1 MMPPR
6 IFGLENEYGLI
17 FSPNGRVYLPME
29 KILGYIFEGL
39 IPNSWPS
46 NAFLCNGARF
56 YQDTGC
62 HPEYSTPECD
72 RLHDLVVHD
81 KAGERLLETCLPM
94 AERRL
99 REEGLVGEIYIFKN
113 NTDSMGNTYG
123 CHENYLMRRDLD
135 FWKVTEQLIPFF
147 VTRQIYAGAG
157 KVLKVSGRTHF
168 FLSQRAQ
175 HIHEKTSSSTTS
187 SRSIINTRD
196 EPHADAEKY
205 RRLHIIVGDSNMS
218 ELATFLKVGTTTVV
232 LSMIEE
238 GFTVKGM
245 ELEDP
250 VKAIRDI
257 SRDPQLKKRVRLEDG
272 RELTA
277 LEIQM
282 TYWERAQAYLAAMGS
297 SADDTTKKVVDY
309 WGYVLQTLATNP
321 AALSQDLDWVIK
333 RNLMESFVERKN
345 CGWDD
350 TRVALMDLQYHDVK
364 RNRGLYYLL
373 ERQDLVERLAT
384 EEEIQRAMAVPPQ
397 TTRAKVRGD
406 FIRFAKDKNRSYTV
420 DWTYLKLNGYWEET
434 ILCMDPFASS
444 NKRVDELIAGVA
456 ASHR

>member
-1 MMPPR
+1 MRSR

-17 FSPNGRVYLPME
+17 FFPSGRVYLPME

-46 NAFLCNGARF
+46 NAFLINGARF

-72 RLHDLVVHD
+72 NLRDLVVHD
-81 KAGERLLETCLPM
+81 KAGERLLEACLPV
-94 AERRL
+94 AEKRL
-99 REEGLVGEIYIFKN
+99 KDEGLSGTIYIFKN

-123 CHENYLMRRDLD
+123 CHENYLMRRELD
-135 FWKVTEQLIPFF
+135 FWRVTEQLIPFF
-147 VTRQIYAGAG
+147 VTRQIYSGAG
-157 KVLKVSGRTHF
+157 KVSKVAGKAHYF
-168 FLSQRAQ
+168 ISQRAQ

-218 ELATFLKVGTTTVV
+218 EYSTYLKVGTTALV
-232 LSMIEE
+232 LGLVEE
-238 GFTVKGM
+238 GRGM
-245 ELEDP
+245 SGVELEDP
-250 VKAIRDI
+250 VRSIRDI
-257 SRDPQLKKRVRLEDG
+257 SRDLTMKKKIRLEDG

-277 LEIQM
+277 IEIQRIYLEQAARYAEGLDEPEATEIVKLWASVLDRLEHDPSALGRTVDWLIKYRLM
-282 TYWERAQAYLAAMGS
+282 TAYMERH
-297 SADDTTKKVVDY
+297 DC
-309 WGYVLQTLATNP
+309 N
-321 AALSQDLDWVIK
+321 
-333 RNLMESFVERKN
+333 
-345 CGWDD
+345 WDD
-350 TRVALMDLQYHDVK
+350 PRIALADLQYHDVK
-364 RNRGLYYLL
+364 RSRGLYYLL
-373 ERQDLVERLAT
+373 ERDEEVDRLASDAD
-384 EEEIQRAMAVPPQ
+384 IHLAMSTPPQ

-406 FIRFAKDKNRSYTV
+406 FIKFAKERNRSYTV

-444 NKRVDELIAGVA
+444 NKRVDELIAA
-456 ASHR
+456 AR

>member
-1 MMPPR
+1 MLPPR

-46 NAFLCNGARF
+46 NAFLSNGARF

-72 RLHDLVVHD
+72 RLRDLVVHD

-99 REEGLVGEIYIFKN
+99 REEGLIGEIYIFKN

-135 FWKVTEQLIPFF
+135 FWKITEQLIPFF
-147 VTRQIYAGAG
+147 VTRQIYAGSG
-157 KVLKVSGRTHF
+157 KVLKVSGRPHF

-218 ELATFLKVGTTTVV
+218 ELTTYLKVGATAVV
-232 LSMIEE
+232 LSMVEE

-257 SRDPQLKKRVRLEDG
+257 SRDPTLKKRVRLDDG

-277 LEIQM
+277 LEIQF
-282 TYWERAQAYLAAMGS
+282 TYWERAQAYLTALGPD
-297 SADDTTKKVVDY
+297 ADETTRDLIDY
-309 WGYVLQTLATNP
+309 WGYVLQALATEP
-321 AALSQDLDWVIK
+321 MKLCQQVDWVIK
-333 RNLMESFVERKN
+333 RNMMESYIARKE

-350 TRVALMDLQYHDVK
+350 PRIGLMDLQYHDVK

-373 ERQDLVERLAT
+373 ERQDLVERLT
-384 EEEIQRAMAVPPQ
+384 SDDEIHRAMTVPPQ

-406 FIRFAKDKNRSYTV
+406 FIKFAKEKNRSYTV

-434 ILCMDPFASS
+434 ILCMDPFSHS
-444 NKRVDELIAGVA
+444 NKRVEELIAGVA

>member
-1 MMPPR
+1 MRNR

-17 FSPNGRVYLPME
+17 FAPQGKVYLPME

-46 NAFLCNGARF
+46 NAFLPNGARF

-72 RLHDLVVHD
+72 NVLELVIHD
-81 KAGERLLETCLPM
+81 KAGERLLDQCLPI
-94 AERRL
+94 AQRRL
-99 REEGLVGEIYIFKN
+99 KEEGLSGEIYIYKN

-147 VTRQIYAGAG
+147 VTRQIFTGSG
-157 KVLKVSGRTHF
+157 KVLKVSGKNHF
-168 FLSQRAQ
+168 FISQRAQ

-196 EPHADAEKY
+196 EPHADAERY

-218 ELATFLKVGTTTVV
+218 EYATYLKVGTTALI
-232 LSMIEE
+232 LSMIEA
-238 GFTVKGM
+238 GFTVGGV

-250 VKAIRDI
+250 VKALREI
-257 SRDPQLKKRVRLEDG
+257 SRDLTMKKRIRLEGGKEVSAIDLQ
-272 RELTA
+272 RVYLS
-277 LEIQM
+277 
-282 TYWERAQAYLAAMGS
+282 RAKEYLAAEEE
-297 SADDTTKKVVDY
+297 DEIFHDVCEK
-309 WGYVLQTLATNP
+309 WEYVLDILEEDP
-321 AALSQDLDWVIK
+321 MDLERELDWVIK
-333 RNLMESFVERKN
+333 RMIMESFMERRG

-350 TRVALMDLQYHDVK
+350 PRIAMMDLQYHDVN
-364 RNRGLYYLL
+364 RDRGLYYLL
-373 ERQDLVERLAT
+373 ARQDRVEKIAT
-384 EEEIQRAMAVPPQ
+384 EEEIAHAMTHPPQ
-397 TTRAKVRGD
+397 TTRAKIRGD
-406 FIRFAKDKNRSYTV
+406 FIRFAKEKNRSYTV

-434 ILCMDPFASS
+434 ILCMDPFSS
-444 NKRVDELIAGVA
+444 TNQRVKELIAA
-456 ASHR
+456 ANLHK

>member
-1 MMPPR
+1 MRQR

-17 FSPNGRVYLPME
+17 FSPNGKVYLPVE
-29 KILGYIFEGL
+29 KVLGYIFEGL

-46 NAFLCNGARF
+46 NAFLMNGARF

-72 RLHDLVVHD
+72 NIRDLVTHD
-81 KAGERLLETCLPM
+81 KAGERLVEGCLPL
-94 AERRL
+94 AEERL
-99 REEGLVGEIYIFKN
+99 KEEGLNGEIYIFKN

-123 CHENYLMRRDLD
+123 CHENYLMKRDVD

-147 VTRQIYAGAG
+147 VTRQIYTGAG
-157 KVLKVSGRTHF
+157 KLLKLSGKTHYF
-168 FLSQRAQ
+168 ISQRAQ

-218 ELATFLKVGTTTVV
+218 ECATLMKVGVTAVV

-238 GFTVKGM
+238 GFNVPGI

-250 VKAIRDI
+250 VKAIREI
-257 SRDPQLKKRVRLEDG
+257 SRDITLKRRVKMEDG

-277 LEIQM
+277 IEIQR
-282 TYWERAQAYLAAMGS
+282 TYLERAYDYMAS
-297 SADDTTKKVVDY
+297 IEVDSVTEDIIHQ
-309 WGYVLQTLATNP
+309 WANTLDQLEEDP
-321 AALSQDLDWVIK
+321 MQLSRRIDWVMK
-333 RNLMESFVERKN
+333 RELMLSYMEKKG

-350 TRVALMDLQYHDVK
+350 PRIMLMDLQYHDVK
-364 RNRGLYYLL
+364 RSRGLYYLL
-373 ERQDLVERLAT
+373 ERMEMVDRVVEEEDIRLAMN
-384 EEEIQRAMAVPPQ
+384 EPPQ
-397 TTRAKVRGD
+397 TTRAKIRGD
-406 FIRFAKDKNRSYTV
+406 FIRFAREKNRSYTV

-434 ILCMDPFASS
+434 ILCMDPFSS
-444 NKRVDELIAGVA
+444 SDRRVEELIAA
-456 ASHR
+456 AGGHRFSR

>member
-1 MMPPR
+1 MPPR

-46 NAFLCNGARF
+46 NAFLSNGARF

-72 RLHDLVVHD
+72 RLRDLVIHD
-81 KAGERLLETCLPM
+81 KAGERLLETCLPL
-94 AERRL
+94 AEKRL
-99 REEGLVGEIYIFKN
+99 REEGLVGDIYIFKN

-135 FWKVTEQLIPFF
+135 FWRITEQLIPFF
-147 VTRQIYAGAG
+147 VTRQVFAGAG

-218 ELATFLKVGTTTVV
+218 ELTTYLKVGTTAVV

-257 SRDPQLKKRVRLEDG
+257 SRDPTLKKRVRLEDG

-282 TYWERAQAYLAAMGS
+282 TYCERAEAYLSALGS
-297 SADDTTKKVVDY
+297 SADDTTRELIEY
-309 WGYVLQTLATNP
+309 WGHVLQTLATNP
-321 AALSQDLDWVIK
+321 MKLAQELDWVIK
-333 RNLMESFVERKN
+333 KNMMELFAARKG

-350 TRVALMDLQYHDVK
+350 PRIALMDLQYHDVK

-384 EEEIQRAMAVPPQ
+384 EDEIQRAMTVPPQ
-397 TTRAKVRGD
+397 STRAKVRGD
-406 FIRFAKDKNRSYTV
+406 FIKFAKEKNRSYTV

-444 NKRVDELIAGVA
+444 NKRVEELIAGVA
-456 ASHR
+456 VSHR

>member
-1 MMPPR
+1 MWSR

-17 FSPNGRVYLPME
+17 FFPTGRVYLPME

-46 NAFLCNGARF
+46 NAFLINGARF

-72 RLHDLVVHD
+72 NVHDLVVHD
-81 KAGERLLETCLPM
+81 KAGERLLEACLPV
-94 AERRL
+94 AEKRL
-99 REEGLVGEIYIFKN
+99 RDEGLSGTIYIFKN

-123 CHENYLMRRDLD
+123 CHENYLMRRELD
-135 FWKVTEQLIPFF
+135 FWRVTEQLIPFF
-147 VTRQIYAGAG
+147 VTRQIYTGSGKISKIAG
-157 KVLKVSGRTHF
+157 KAHYFV
-168 FLSQRAQ
+168 SQRAQ

-205 RRLHIIVGDSNMS
+205 RRLHIIVGDSNLS
-218 ELATFLKVGTTTVV
+218 ECSTYLKVGATALV
-232 LSMIEE
+232 LSLVE
-238 GFTVKGM
+238 GGHGFHGV

-250 VKAIRDI
+250 VRSIREL
-257 SRDPQLKKRVRLEDG
+257 SRDLTLKKRVRLEDG

-277 LEIQM
+277 IEIQRIYLEEVAKHVDEMDEPEATALVQRWATVLDCLEDDPM
-282 TYWERAQAYLAAMGS
+282 TLSRS
-297 SADDTTKKVVDY
+297 VD
-309 WGYVLQTLATNP
+309 WL
-321 AALSQDLDWVIK
+321 IK
-333 RNLMESFVERKN
+333 YRLMTSYMDRKG

-350 TRVALMDLQYHDVK
+350 PRIALTDLQYHDVK
-364 RNRGLYYLL
+364 RTRGLYYLL
-373 ERQDLVERLAT
+373 ERGGQVDRLVDDAQIEH
-384 EEEIQRAMAVPPQ
+384 AMSSPPQ

-406 FIRFAKDKNRSYTV
+406 FIKFAKERNRSYTV

-434 ILCMDPFASS
+434 ILCMDPFAAS
-444 NKRVDELIAGVA
+444 NKRVDELIVA
-456 ASHR
+456 AR

>member
-1 MMPPR
+1 MKHR

-17 FSPNGRVYLPME
+17 FSPNGRIYLPME
-29 KILGYIFEGL
+29 KVLGYIFEGL

-46 NAFLCNGARF
+46 NAFLVNGARF

-72 RLHDLVVHD
+72 SIMDLVIHD
-81 KAGERLLETCLPM
+81 KAGERLLESCLPA
-94 AERRL
+94 AEERL
-99 REEGLVGEIYIFKN
+99 REEGLSGEIYIFKN
-113 NTDSMGNTYG
+113 NTDSLGNTYG
-123 CHENYLMRRDLD
+123 CHENFLMRRDVD

-147 VTRQIYAGAG
+147 VTRQVYSGAG
-157 KVLKVSGRTHF
+157 KVLKVSGKPQYF
-168 FLSQRAQ
+168 ISQRAQ

-218 ELATFLKVGTTTVV
+218 EYATYMKVGIAAMV

-238 GFTVKGM
+238 GYTVNGM

-250 VKAIRDI
+250 VKAIREI
-257 SRDPQLKKRVRLEDG
+257 SRDPTLKKKVKLDDGRQMSAIEIQHVYAERAAEYLASRPHDPELDEILAKWVWLLDRLEEEPMQLSRQVD
-272 RELTA
+272 
-277 LEIQM
+277 
-282 TYWERAQAYLAAMGS
+282 WV
-297 SADDTTKKVVDY
+297 TKKVMIDS
-309 WGYVLQTLATNP
+309 YVA
-321 AALSQDLDWVIK
+321 
-333 RNLMESFVERKN
+333 RKG

-350 TRVALMDLQYHDVK
+350 PRVFLMDLQYHDVK
-364 RNRGLYYLL
+364 RTRGLYYLMEL
-373 ERQDLVERLAT
+373 RGMTERVVDEDAV
-384 EEEIQRAMAVPPQ
+384 QRAMSVPPQ

-406 FIRFAKDKNRSYTV
+406 FIRFARAKNRSYTV

-434 ILCMDPFASS
+434 ILCMDPFSS
-444 NKRVDELIAGVA
+444 ANRRVEELVSQVAGP
-456 ASHR
+456 RFYR